1 MGIQKLS
8 AVQNTSSP
16 TLDSQSE
23 SQILLQPGYFHDAR
37 SVDCMVGVV
46 DSLTRRCKTV
56 RGVVDELESV
66 GCVRKAQTFLL
77 LLRVYW
83 RGGMYEMVFEAFE
96 EMGRAGFTPNTF
108 ARNVVMDVLFK
119 SRDVDAGIRVLK
131 ETPLPNFLSFN
142 IALCNLCKLD
152 DAVSV
157 KDVLRIMLKKGFYP
171 NVETFEMVLNCFCKV
186 GWMAEVFQVL
196 GVITTLGI
204 SLSVIG
210 WSVLIDGFCR
220 LSRLDMAGYL
230 LEKMV
235 KSGCSPNVVTY
246 TSLMKG
252 LIEAKMD
259 SHALRILD
267 IMESK
272 GLAPDLV
279 LYNVLIASLSKIGKY
294 DEALDFFVGLSKQ
307 KLVPDSY
314 TFSSLLSTLSLSR
327 RFSLS
332 PKLVGGLVVEMDLD
346 LVAYN
351 SLLNYFCKAGFPN
364 HAVELYNYMVDQGFT
379 PDKYSFVGLLS
390 GLCGARR
397 YDEAVNVYKGI
408 VMNYPSL
415 DAHVH
420 TVIMDKLIKVGKCH
434 RSIRL
439 FRRAAIGKYSLDV
452 VSYTVAIRGLLK
464 GGRIGEASTLY
475 SQMKE
480 IGLSPVAHTYNVM
493 LFGFCKE
500 RDIEMV
506 QQLMQEIMEA
516 GIKLEC
522 GIFGNANQEFLKGY
536 SEDNK
541 LLNTP
546 SSDELSDVA
555 ASIVPHVSMGL
566 YSLWVMQLLK
576 MLDRLFQVLNFWV
589 TFHMIL
595 RLGMEPSVSPTE
607 ETEVVSNKLSE
618 EEKSTLQSRLKQYET
633 MLSTSTKDPTAL
645 EAFEIHS
652 NGLVGSWCDLGRIR
666 RVYSGC
672 LSPSGLGKEKPGDP
686 DVLRLLGEVKY
697 ELKDYEGSAAAYR
710 LSAMTNASLSHLKDV
725 ELLLGKAYSDG
736 GRVSDAVAVYDQL
749 ISSYPNDFR
758 GYLAKG
764 IIFKENGR
772 VGDAERMFIQARFFA
787 PENAKALVDRYSK
800 R

>member
-1 MGIQKLS
+1 MLQGYKSCLLYKTQAHRLLTAKVKAKFFFRSVHHRIPSFKVQELFSLENLDDPCEYLS
-8 AVQNTSSP
+8 SRTKSIDITYDIVYS
-16 TLDSQSE
+16 TLLNCPSDLIALSFF
-23 SQILLQPGYFHDAR
+23 IWCAKQPGYFHDAR
-37 SVDCMVGVV
+37 SIDCMVGVV
-46 DSLTRRCKTV
+46 DSLTRRWKTV

-108 ARNVVMDVLFK
+108 AHNVVMDVLFK
-119 SRDVDAGIRVLK
+119 SGDVDAGIRVLK

-171 NVETFEMVLNCFCKV
+171 NVETFEMVLNCFCKM
-186 GWMAEVFQVL
+186 GWMAEVFQLL

-210 WSVLIDGFCR
+210 WSVLIDRFCR

-246 TSLMKG
+246 TSLIKG
-252 LIEAKMD
+252 FMEAKMD
-259 SHALRILD
+259 SHAFRILE

-279 LYNVLIASLSKIGKY
+279 LYNVLIDSLSKIGRY
-294 DEALDFFVGLSKQ
+294 DEALDFFFGLSKQ
-307 KLVPDSY
+307 KLVPDSC

-364 HAVELYNYMVDQGFT
+364 HAVELYNYMVDQAFT

-390 GLCGARR
+390 GLCGERR
-397 YDEAVNVYKGI
+397 FDEAVNVYKGI
-408 VMNYPSL
+408 VMNYPAL

-439 FRRAAIGKYSLDV
+439 FRRATVGKYSLDV

-493 LFGFCKE
+493 LCGFCKE

-506 QQLMQEIMEA
+506 QQLIQEIMEA

-522 GIFGNANQEFLKGY
+522 STSIRVTSFVFKYHPSSLASSLLIEMCNLGLIPEEVMCLSLFDGFYPLIKVGNANQEFLKGY
-536 SEDNK
+536 SEDNQ
-541 LLNTP
+541 LLNTS

-555 ASIVPHVSMGL
+555 ASIS
-566 YSLWVMQLLK
+566 
-576 MLDRLFQVLNFWV
+576 
-589 TFHMIL
+589 
-595 RLGMEPSVSPTE
+595 
-607 ETEVVSNKLSE
+607 
-618 EEKSTLQSRLKQYET
+618 
-633 MLSTSTKDPTAL
+633 
-645 EAFEIHS
+645 
-652 NGLVGSWCDLGRIR
+652 
-666 RVYSGC
+666 
-672 LSPSGLGKEKPGDP
+672 
-686 DVLRLLGEVKY
+686 
-697 ELKDYEGSAAAYR
+697 
-710 LSAMTNASLSHLKDV
+710 
-725 ELLLGKAYSDG
+725 
-736 GRVSDAVAVYDQL
+736 
-749 ISSYPNDFR
+749 
-758 GYLAKG
+758 
-764 IIFKENGR
+764 
-772 VGDAERMFIQARFFA
+772 
-787 PENAKALVDRYSK
+787 
-800 R
+800 